1 MGRVGR
7 DYSGSSGPTTLLKQ
21 GHPIAHG
28 SRKNSVSHYL
38 RLGAGKLTER
48 AVCTLLDSC
57 EEAKSSLSVPIT
69 DLVVYYSGR
78 FPKENVGSSGRVQNY
93 NLHGL

>member
-1 MGRVGR
+1 MGRFGR
-7 DYSGSSGPTTLLKQ
+7 DYSGSSGPTPLLKQ

-28 SRKNSVSHYL
+28 SGKNSVSHYL

-48 AVCTLLDSC
+48 ADCTHLDSC
-57 EEAKSSLSVPIT
+57 EETNSSLSVAIT
-69 DLVVYYSGR
+69 DLVVHYSGR
-78 FPKENVGSSGRVQNY
+78 FHKENMGSGGRAQNY